1 MNRASKL
8 QIRNLAII
16 AHVDHGKTTLVDAL
30 LKQGQVFR
38 EGQET
43 GTLIMDN
50 NPLEK
55 ERGITILAKNT
66 AVLYNDI
73 KINIIDT
80 PGHADF
86 GGEVERTMNMA
97 DGCILVV
104 DAIDGPMPQTRYVLK
119 EALDQDVVPIVVI
132 NKIDRDSARIPD
144 VIEMVQD
151 LFLELATKA
160 EQLDFPVILSSA
172 KEGYAILNVNDT
184 PKDMSPLFEAIIN
197 HIPEPEG
204 SVNDPLQFLVTS
216 LDYDNYLGQI
226 AIGRITNGRIKPG
239 DHVSV
244 VNEKETLST
253 NKIEKVFV
261 FHGLEKYSVDMAES
275 GEIVALS
282 GLDNL
287 SIGLTVTDIDNPR
300 PLPSINIAE
309 PTVKMTF
316 GVNTSPFAGQD
327 GKYSTSRILYDRLI
341 RELRT
346 NISLNVERTEN
357 ADVFLVSGRGEL
369 HLSILIETLRRE
381 SFEFQ
386 VSKPQPITKS
396 IDKSTYEPIEHLEI
410 ETAESNF
417 GALND
422 YLVNHLASLTNMEYD
437 ENNRVKIE
445 YMIPTRGLI
454 GFNTYFLK
462 TTKGDGSKTS
472 KFSEYVPMNGQIKSE
487 TTGLLVTSEPGVS
500 VTFGLLNA
508 QGRGSTFIEAGTP
521 VYEGMVIG
529 MHQRGKD
536 ISINV
541 CKEKKLSNVRSSTS
555 DIAKKLSPYI
565 QMTLEETIDFIT
577 NDELIEVTPINIR
590 IRKKEL
596 SSLMRQKQHTLR

>member
-1 MNRASKL
+1 MNQASKL

-119 EALDQDVVPIVVI
+119 EALEQDVVPIVVI
-132 NKIDRDSARIPD
+132 NKIDRDGARIPD

-160 EQLDFPVILSSA
+160 EQLDFPIILSSA

-184 PKDMSPLFEAIIN
+184 PKDMSPLFESIIN

-204 SVNDPLQFLVTS
+204 SANAPLQFLVTS
-216 LDYDNYLGQI
+216 LNYDNYLGQI

-239 DHVSV
+239 DPVSV

-253 NKIEKVFV
+253 SKIEKVFV

-287 SIGLTVTDIDNPR
+287 SIGLTVTDVDSPR

-316 GVNTSPFAGQD
+316 GVNTSPFSGQD

-381 SFEFQ
+381 NFEFQ

-508 QGRGSTFIEAGTP
+508 QGRGSTFIDAGTP

-541 CKEKKLSNVRSSTS
+541 CKEKKLSNFRSSTS

>member
-1 MNRASKL
+1 MNKTSKI

-66 AVLYNDI
+66 AVLYNDV

-119 EALDQDVVPIVVI
+119 EALNQDVVPIVVI
-132 NKIDRDSARIPD
+132 NKIDRDGARINE
-144 VIEMVQD
+144 VIAMVQD

-160 EQLDFPVILSSA
+160 EQLDFPIILSSA
-172 KEGYAILNVNDT
+172 KEGYALLNLEDEQ
-184 PKDMSPLFEAIIN
+184 KDMSPLFEAVIN

-204 SVNDPLQFLVTS
+204 SEDEPLQFLVTS

-226 AIGRITNGRIKPG
+226 AIGRITNGKIKPG
-239 DHVSV
+239 DQVMV
-244 VNEKETLST
+244 VTETDTIATS
-253 NKIEKVFV
+253 KIEKVFV
-261 FHGLEKYSVDMAES
+261 FHGLEKYSVDIAES
-275 GEIVALS
+275 GEIVALA
-282 GLDNL
+282 GLENL
-287 SIGLTVTDIDNPR
+287 SIGYTVTDINNPR
-300 PLPSINIAE
+300 PLPSIHIAE

-316 GVNTSPFAGQD
+316 GVNTSPFSGQD
-327 GKYSTSRILYDRLI
+327 GKHSTSRVLYDRLI
-341 RELRT
+341 KELRT

-357 ADVFLVSGRGEL
+357 ADIFLVSGRGEL
-369 HLSILIETLRRE
+369 HLSVLIETLRRE
-381 SFEFQ
+381 NFEFQ

-396 IDKSTYEPIEHLEI
+396 IDKTIHEPIEHLEI
-410 ETAESNF
+410 ETSENNF

-422 YLVNHLASLTNMEYD
+422 YLVNHLAALKNMEYD
-437 ENNRVKIE
+437 VNNRVKIE
-445 YMIPTRGLI
+445 YTIPTRGLI

-472 KFSEYVPMNGQIKSE
+472 KFSEYAPMKGDIKSE
-487 TTGLLVTSEPGVS
+487 TVGLLVTSEPGVS
-500 VTFGLLNA
+500 VTYGLLNA
-508 QGRGSTFIEAGTP
+508 QGRGSTFIDAGTP

-529 MHQRGKD
+529 MHQRDKD
-536 ISINV
+536 IAINV

-577 NDELIEVTPINIR
+577 NDELIEVTPINLR

-596 SSLMRQKQHTLR
+596 SGLTRQKQHTLR

>member
-1 MNRASKL
+1 MNQASKL

-119 EALDQDVVPIVVI
+119 EALEQDVVPIVVI
-132 NKIDRDSARIPD
+132 NKIDRDGARIPD

-160 EQLDFPVILSSA
+160 EQLDFPIILSSA

-184 PKDMSPLFEAIIN
+184 PKDMSPLFESIIN

-204 SVNDPLQFLVTS
+204 SANAPLQFLVTS
-216 LDYDNYLGQI
+216 LNYDNYLGQI

-239 DHVSV
+239 DPVSV

-253 NKIEKVFV
+253 SKIEKVFV

-287 SIGLTVTDIDNPR
+287 SIGLTVTDVDSPR

-316 GVNTSPFAGQD
+316 GVNTSPFSGQD

-381 SFEFQ
+381 NFEFQ

-508 QGRGSTFIEAGTP
+508 QGRGSTFIDAGTP

>member
-1 MNRASKL
+1 MNQASKL

-119 EALDQDVVPIVVI
+119 EALEQDVVPIVVI

-160 EQLDFPVILSSA
+160 EQLDFPIILSSA

-184 PKDMSPLFEAIIN
+184 PKDMSPLFESIIN

-204 SVNDPLQFLVTS
+204 SANAPLQFLVTS
-216 LDYDNYLGQI
+216 LNYDNYLGQI

-239 DHVSV
+239 DPVSV

-253 NKIEKVFV
+253 SKIEKVFV

-287 SIGLTVTDIDNPR
+287 SIGLTVTDVDNPR

-316 GVNTSPFAGQD
+316 GVNTSPFSGQD

-381 SFEFQ
+381 NFEFQ

-508 QGRGSTFIEAGTP
+508 QGRGSTFIDAGTP

>member
-1 MNRASKL
+1 MNQASKL

-119 EALDQDVVPIVVI
+119 EALEQDVVPIVVI

-422 YLVNHLASLTNMEYD
+422 YLVNHLASLTNMGYD

-508 QGRGSTFIEAGTP
+508 QGRGSTFIDAGTP